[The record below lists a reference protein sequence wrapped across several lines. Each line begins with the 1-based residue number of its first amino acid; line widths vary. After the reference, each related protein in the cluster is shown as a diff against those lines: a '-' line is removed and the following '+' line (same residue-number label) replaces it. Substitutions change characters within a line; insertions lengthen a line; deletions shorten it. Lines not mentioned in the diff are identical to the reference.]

1 MDKGDAKDIKP
12 RGDVLIISG
21 RHLARKEGNVAHMGD
36 AHLKQEYAEIR
47 GVELNQS
54 TN

>member
-1 MDKGDAKDIKP
+1 M
-12 RGDVLIISG
+12 SG
-21 RHLARKEGNVAHMGD
+21 RHLARKGGNVAHMGD
-36 AHLKQEYAEIR
+36 AHLKRGYAEIR